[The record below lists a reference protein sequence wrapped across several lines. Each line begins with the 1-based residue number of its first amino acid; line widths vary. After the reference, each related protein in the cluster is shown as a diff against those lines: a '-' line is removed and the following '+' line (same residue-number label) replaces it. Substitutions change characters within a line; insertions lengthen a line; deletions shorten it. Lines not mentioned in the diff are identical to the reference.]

1 MPYKSYKL
9 LGKYEFQ
16 AIALGSCLKLAHTVW
31 TWVELPF
38 PGLKLELPLPRVSFE
53 LYLAAWYL
61 IVIAGAPRAGL

>member
-1 MPYKSYKL
+1 MLYKSYKL

-16 AIALGSCLKLAHTVW
+16 AIALGSCLKLANTVW

-53 LYLAAWYL
+53 LYL
-61 IVIAGAPRAGL
+61 